1 MSHHDE
7 NELDA
12 VLLRKLLK
20 GEIKGND
27 ANDVLN
33 RVFDKCVDWT
43 LDDTIFQLTKVY
55 NFLPAEVDQL
65 IEKFA
70 LTTPLES
77 NPLPGFE
84 DTQERVRNYLL
95 LIFRARRPL
104 VEAKKRISIVTPV
117 AADYKTNEAYLK
129 ALDQRAN
136 LLIGIS
142 QLDSQID
149 AHLNHTHQN
158 THAP

>member
-1 MSHHDE
+1 MSHHDD

-104 VEAKKRISIVTPV
+104 VEAKKRISIVVPV

>member
-1 MSHHDE
+1 MSHHDD

-117 AADYKTNEAYLK
+117 AADYTTNEAYLK

>member
-104 VEAKKRISIVTPV
+104 IEAKKRISIVVPV

-129 ALDQRAN
+129 ALEQRAN

>member
-1 MSHHDE
+1 MSHHDD

>member
-1 MSHHDE
+1 MSHHEDNKLDE
-7 NELDA
+7 

-20 GEIKGND
+20 GEIKGKD
-27 ANDVLN
+27 ANEILN

-43 LDDTIFQLTKVY
+43 IEDTIFQLTEVY

-70 LTTPLES
+70 LTTPFES
-77 NPLPGFE
+77 NPLPTFE

-104 VEAKKRISIVTPV
+104 IEAKRRISIVSPV
-117 AADYKTNEAYLK
+117 VSDYKTEEAYLK
-129 ALDQRAN
+129 ALDQRTELLNGLSN
-136 LLIGIS
+136 L
-142 QLDSQID
+142 DNQID
-149 AHLNHTHQN
+149 SHLNHTHQN